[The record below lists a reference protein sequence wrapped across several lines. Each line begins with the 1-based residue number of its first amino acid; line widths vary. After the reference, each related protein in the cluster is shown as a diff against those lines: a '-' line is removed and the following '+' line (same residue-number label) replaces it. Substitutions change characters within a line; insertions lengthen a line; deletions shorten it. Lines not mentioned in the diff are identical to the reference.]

1 MSNEVQE
8 LWCHKP
14 KLKAQTVLKKKGIIE
29 NMQNYIKAHKIEIV
43 QSIIRENEQLFLFG
57 LVYRLIDKNNYTR
70 LKRKV

>member
-1 MSNEVQE
+1 M
-8 LWCHKP
+8 
-14 KLKAQTVLKKKGIIE
+14 LKKKEIIE
-29 NMQNYIKAHKIEIV
+29 NVQNYIKAHKIEIV